1 MRAAARC
8 MAVGTKW
15 PGWVAVVLVL
25 GLGAPVAA
33 QQGTACEPL
42 DAYGTLPVACV
53 DQRPR
58 LDSAGIAVLPR
69 MLLRRASRW
78 TGFEGSFRVAF
89 TVDTAGRAIRSSLR
103 VLHAD
108 TGRFGNPYPQT
119 VASEVRYLPG
129 LRAGVRVPVAWE
141 LQFEFAHPGDRG
153 GDTLLAP
160 LVVQVRQS
168 ETPQGATVRVQWVPV
183 AATRRTRLHADSS
196 RARQTEAVSTVIAN
210 PGWDSLAF
218 ACVSL
223 LDRAGRARLAAEELN
238 RLRTVRHR
246 VASPGECPESYS
258 TGWAL
263 INPDGTL
270 RERPAGAGPDP
281 YLVEVDAVVPWTE
294 DWIVVALTVRRSG
307 GTEQLR
313 CESHRSTKGR
323 WSPRCETTA
332 RWIF

>member
-1 MRAAARC
+1 MAPMIMRS
-8 MAVGTKW
+8 T
-15 PGWVAVVLVL
+15 GWLGVVVLL
-25 GLGAPVAA
+25 GVGAPVGA
-33 QQGTACEPL
+33 QPGTACEPL
-42 DAYGTLPVACV
+42 DAYGTLSVACV

-58 LDSAGIAVLPR
+58 LDSAGIAVLQR

-78 TGFEGSFRVAF
+78 AGFEGSFRVAF
-89 TVDTAGRAIRSSLR
+89 TVDTAGRASRSSLR

-108 TGRFGNPYPQT
+108 TGRFADPYPRT
-119 VASEVRYLPG
+119 VASELRYVPG
-129 LRAGVRVPVAWE
+129 MRAGLRVPVAWE

-153 GDTLLAP
+153 GDRRLPP

-168 ETPQGATVRVQWVPV
+168 ETQEKSTVRVEWVPV
-183 AATRRTRLHADSS
+183 ATTPLTQFHADSS
-196 RARQTEAVSTVIAN
+196 RARQMEAVSAVIADTD
-210 PGWDSLAF
+210 WDSLAF

-223 LDRAGRARLAAEELN
+223 LYGARRARLAPEEVN
-238 RLRTVRHR
+238 RLRAVRQR
-246 VASPGECPESYS
+246 VAMPGECPESYS
-258 TGWAL
+258 TGWAV

-281 YLVEVDAVVPWTE
+281 YRVEVNAVVPWRD

-307 GTEQLR
+307 GTERLR
-313 CESHRSTKGR
+313 CELHRSTNDR